1 MSVKTERLQTC
12 VALHGM
18 RRERMK
24 MLIMQTN
31 ALRGILAEFGIALPV
46 GYNKLL
52 KTIQGELARQGA
64 AS

>member
-1 MSVKTERLQTC
+1 
-12 VALHGM
+12 M